1 MLVAFRF
8 ASVLLATFALSMSQV
23 ASSWAQSARQ
33 VVAKPGPAFEPPVVQ
48 PIGVAPG
55 DLSPKKGEHPLQPLI
70 RWGRS
75 SAESL
80 KKVGG
85 YTCTLVKRERIDG
98 ELGRHERLDL
108 KVRHAPFS
116 VYVRFP
122 RPEGRPWQ
130 EVIFVEGQNNG
141 MMWAHSDRYKL
152 MGTASLYPD
161 GRRAL
166 QESRYPL
173 TQAGILN
180 LIDRLVEV
188 AESDARFGECEVK
201 IDNGAKIESRPC
213 LCVAV
218 THPTPRKQF
227 RFHHARVYIDSTLH
241 VPVRYES
248 YHWPRKQGEAP
259 ILLEE
264 YTYLDYKFDAP
275 LDEQDFDIKNPAYF
289 FPEPDKNP
297 DVLATE

>member
-1 MLVAFRF
+1 VLRTARSHVGLFAFALLF
-8 ASVLLATFALSMSQV
+8 ASEVPAAL
-23 ASSWAQSARQ
+23 AQSPQA
-33 VVAKPGPAFEPPVVQ
+33 VKPVSSPSVPRAQ
-48 PIGVAPG
+48 KPIGVPPG
-55 DLSPKKGEHPLQPLI
+55 DLSPQNGEHPLQPLI

-75 SAESL
+75 SAAAL
-80 KKVGG
+80 KNVQG
-85 YTCTLVKRERIDG
+85 YTCTLVKRERIEG
-98 ELGRHERLDL
+98 ELGRYERLEL
-108 KVRHAPFS
+108 KVRHEPFS
-116 VYVRFP
+116 VYLRFP

-141 MMWAHSDRYKL
+141 MMWAHSDHYKL

-166 QESRYPL
+166 LESRYPL

-180 LIDRLVEV
+180 LIERLVEV
-188 AESDARFGECEVK
+188 AQNDARFGECEVK
-201 IDNGAKIESRPC
+201 IDNGAKIEARPC

-227 RFHHARVYIDSTLH
+227 SFHHARVYIDSALH

-259 ILLEE
+259 LLLEE

-275 LDEQDFDIKNPAYF
+275 LIERDFDIKNPAYF

-297 DVLATE
+297 DADLATE